1 MTDQRP
7 MPDPEKVKQT
17 LATSR
22 RRRLEMEISGI
33 ELEEVIAKLEHH
45 NRQQRL
51 NRIKDHEFNNL
62 QLCPSPP
69 APLPERER
77 GARILSPFSQRGRRG

>member
-1 MTDQRP
+1 

-17 LATSR
+17 IARSR

-51 NRIKDHEFNNL
+51 NRIKQTLSRLDAESDVAGEDPV
-62 QLCPSPP
+62 QVAAAITPCP
-69 APLPERER
+69 
-77 GARILSPFSQRGRRG
+77 

>member
-1 MTDQRP
+1 MEIAMTDQQY

-17 LATSR
+17 IATSR

-51 NRIKDHEFNNL
+51 NRIK
-62 QLCPSPP
+62 QT
-69 APLPERER
+69 
-77 GARILSPFSQRGRRG
+77 LSRLDAESDVAGKDPVNVAAAIKP

>member
-1 MTDQRP
+1 

-62 QLCPSPP
+62 QLCPSPF
-69 APLPERER
+69 
-77 GARILSPFSQRGRRG
+77 G

>member
-1 MTDQRP
+1 MEFAMTDQRH

-17 LATSR
+17 IATSR

-51 NRIKDHEFNNL
+51 NRIK
-62 QLCPSPP
+62 QT
-69 APLPERER
+69 
-77 GARILSPFSQRGRRG
+77 LSRLDAESYVAGEDPVQVAAASHS

>member
-1 MTDQRP
+1 MTDQQY

-17 LATSR
+17 IATSR
-22 RRRLEMEISGI
+22 RRRLEMEISGL

-51 NRIKDHEFNNL
+51 NRIKQTLSRLDAESDISG
-62 QLCPSPP
+62 QDPAKVVAAIAPCP
-69 APLPERER
+69 
-77 GARILSPFSQRGRRG
+77 

>member
-1 MTDQRP
+1 MEIAMTDQQY

-17 LATSR
+17 IATSR

-33 ELEEVIAKLEHH
+33 ELEEVIAKLEHQ

-51 NRIKDHEFNNL
+51 NRIK
-62 QLCPSPP
+62 QT
-69 APLPERER
+69 
-77 GARILSPFSQRGRRG
+77 LSRLDAESSVAGEDPVQVTATSHP

>member
-1 MTDQRP
+1 MTDQQY

-17 LATSR
+17 IAKSR

-51 NRIKDHEFNNL
+51 NRIKQTLSRLDAESNI
-62 QLCPSPP
+62 SPQETVEV
-69 APLPERER
+69 LR
-77 GARILSPFSQRGRRG
+77 

>member
-1 MTDQRP
+1 

-17 LATSR
+17 IATSR

-51 NRIKDHEFNNL
+51 NRIK
-62 QLCPSPP
+62 QT
-69 APLPERER
+69 
-77 GARILSPFSQRGRRG
+77 LSRLDSESYVAGEDPVNVAAASHS

>member
-1 MTDQRP
+1 

-17 LATSR
+17 IANSR

-51 NRIKDHEFNNL
+51 NRIKQTLSRLDAESNI
-62 QLCPSPP
+62 SPQETVEVRSY
-69 APLPERER
+69 ALTES
-77 GARILSPFSQRGRRG
+77 A

>member
-1 MTDQRP
+1 

-17 LATSR
+17 IARSR

-33 ELEEVIAKLEHH
+33 ELEEVIAKLEQH

-51 NRIKDHEFNNL
+51 NRIK
-62 QLCPSPP
+62 QT
-69 APLPERER
+69 
-77 GARILSPFSQRGRRG
+77 LSRLDAESSVAGEDPVQAAAASHS

>member
-1 MTDQRP
+1 

-17 LATSR
+17 ITRSR
-22 RRRLEMEISGI
+22 RRRLEMEISGL

-51 NRIKDHEFNNL
+51 NRIKQTLAGLDAESDVAGEDSA
-62 QLCPSPP
+62 QVAAAI
-69 APLPERER
+69 APC
-77 GARILSPFSQRGRRG
+77 S